1 MNDLS
6 NEKTVKITLDE
17 IVEQLP
23 GHIYWKSKDGLLL
36 GCNKKTWE
44 EFGLSS
50 LEDYIGKT
58 DYDLFPKKQAD
69 ELTKID
75 REVVRTGKI
84 IITEE
89 LSDIQDDSTALYL
102 SHKAPLKNKDGE
114 IIGISGISLDITKE
128 RQAEAKRF
136 YLLENIIL
144 LIPGHVYWKDKNGK
158 YLGCNNEQAEALGLR
173 SAKDIVNKIPYEN
186 LSKKDAQ
193 ALQKSDNK
201 VLKNGETITVEEPGI
216 RTDGTTGIF
225 LTKKTPLYDKDK
237 NIMGLLGIS
246 FDITERKK
254 QERELKQA
262 KEQAEKANQLKSDF
276 ISNMEHDI
284 RTPLIGI
291 YGMMDVFAKKE
302 TDPKKKP
309 LMHEM
314 VVCAKELMDFCDGI
328 LDFSKIEADSFPIVS
343 KSFVLQKLVNSVIT
357 IESMAAKNKKLKL
370 STKFDKQLPKVVI
383 SDPYRV
389 KRILINLVSN
399 AVKFTKEG
407 EVKISVN
414 LSKKD
419 TQSREII
426 VKFVV
431 TDTGMG
437 IPDDKKTLI
446 YERFTKVIPSNRGLY
461 KGLGLGLRI
470 VKQFVDEL
478 NGDIHLK
485 SEIGKGSIFTVLLP
499 FKIPLSDEIIDEE

>member
-1 MNDLS
+1 MKDSS
-6 NEKTVKITLDE
+6 NKKTIKITLDE
-17 IVEQLP
+17 LVEQLP

-75 REVVRTGKI
+75 REVLRTGKI
-84 IITEE
+84 VITEE
-89 LSDIQDDSTALYL
+89 LSDVKDGSTALYL

-128 RQAEAKRF
+128 RQTEAKRF
-136 YLLENIIL
+136 YLLENIIS

-158 YLGCNNEQAEALGLR
+158 YLGCNNEQAKALGLS
-173 SAKDIVNKIPYEN
+173 SAKDIINKIPYEN

-193 ALQKSDNK
+193 SLRKSDDK
-201 VLKNGETITVEEPGI
+201 VLKNGETITVEEPGVKI
-216 RTDGTTGIF
+216 DGTMGIF
-225 LTKKTPLYDKDK
+225 LTKKTPLYDKDE
-237 NIMGLLGIS
+237 NIMGLLGVS

-254 QERELKQA
+254 QEKELKRA
-262 KEQAEKANQLKSDF
+262 KEQAEEANQLKSDF

-291 YGMMDVFAKKE
+291 YGMMDIFAKQE
-302 TDPKKKP
+302 TDPEKKP
-309 LMHEM
+309 LMNEM
-314 VVCAKELMDFCDGI
+314 VICAKELMDFCDGI
-328 LDFSKIEADSFPIVS
+328 LNFSKIESDSFPIVS
-343 KSFVLQKLVNSVIT
+343 KSFALQKLIDSVIT
-357 IESMAAKNKKLKL
+357 IESMAAKNKNLDL
-370 STKFDKQLPKVVI
+370 SAKFDKKLPKVVI
-383 SDPYRV
+383 SDPYRI
-389 KRILINLVSN
+389 KRILLNLVSN
-399 AVKFTKEG
+399 AIKFTKKG
-407 EVKISVN
+407 KVTISVTLN
-414 LSKKD
+414 KEE
-419 TQSREII
+419 TENRRII
-426 VKFVV
+426 AKFVV

-437 IPDDKKTLI
+437 IPDDKKALI
-446 YERFTKVIPSNRGLY
+446 YERFTKVIPSNTGLY

-478 NGDIHLK
+478 DGDIHLK
-485 SEIGKGSIFTVLLP
+485 SEIGKGSMFTLFLP
-499 FKIPLSDEIIDEE
+499 LKIPLSDEIIDDE